1 MSLPSPEMITAWA
14 VMLTAIGT
22 LFASLWQSYK
32 AREEAG
38 AARAEAAHSQAET
51 QALLTGI
58 KRQVTNDHPANLRDD
73 LDEVK
78 AQGAEVLR
86 RLGVLEGE
94 LREERRRVTRTVEG
108 AERTHTEIFN
118 RLRALEWPRL
128 RGGRGK

>member
-1 MSLPSPEMITAWA
+1 
-14 VMLTAIGT
+14 MLTALAAVITAGAA

-38 AARAEAAHSQAET
+38 AARAEATHSQAET

-78 AQGAEVLR
+78 AQGAETLH
-86 RLGVLEGE
+86 RLAALEEE
-94 LREERRRVTRTVEG
+94 LREERRRVTRAVEG

-128 RGGRGK
+128 RRREK